1 MDMRLAALLESTYG
15 GKPCAPECAPPPSPR
30 GQIHFELGS
39 CGSLSNPHGII
50 MKLRPGK
57 VEIGP
62 ERGGCPYGKRIPKIL
77 GPPAH
82 FSHVGPIL
90 LAIPTQGH
98 VHTHTPHSNYPS
110 ICLVCLVIYSVVLQ
124 GWEPHVDFSLVLLPS
139 NGHFSKCRQSCIR
152 GNI

>member
-1 MDMRLAALLESTYG
+1 MRLAALLESTCG
-15 GKPCAPECAPPPSPR
+15 GKPCAPECALPPSPR
-30 GQIHFELGS
+30 GRIHFELGS
-39 CGSLSNPHGII
+39 HGSLSNPHEII

-90 LAIPTQGH
+90 LAM
-98 VHTHTPHSNYPS
+98 HTHTHIPHSNYPS
-110 ICLVCLVIYSVVLQ
+110 ICLVIYIVVLQ
-124 GWEPHVDFSLVLLPS
+124 GWEPHVDFNLVLLPS